1 MTTLAPTTSRRNFW
15 CCLFLLVLA
24 LPLAVFVQSKGEI
37 VGWVKATLLEI
48 KPLPPGSSALYAQAR
63 FRSSGLESFD
73 GPLPKTKLVAAKLDI
88 TLEDVAAFKAA
99 MPCEIS
105 LLDAQHRRF
114 KPLSPIDGD
123 LRKRKPEWAEK
134 PDCNSLIGEERAGH
148 RIEVVETYLV
158 PDDAKIMSIY
168 ISMAGIKPQRLV
180 LAAF

>member
-1 MTTLAPTTSRRNFW
+1 MTQMAPTTARRTFW

-24 LPLAVFVQSKGEI
+24 LPLAVVVQSKGEI
-37 VGWVKATLLEI
+37 VGWVKAAMLET
-48 KPLPPGSSALYAQAR
+48 KPLPHGSSELYAQAR
-63 FRSSGLESFD
+63 FTPSGLVSFD

-88 TLEDVAAFKAA
+88 ILADVAAFKAA

-114 KPLSPIDGD
+114 KPLSPADGD

-134 PDCNSLIGEERAGH
+134 PNCNSLIGEERAGH
-148 RIEVVETYLV
+148 TIEVVETYLV
-158 PDDAKIMSIY
+158 ADDAKIMSID
-168 ISMAGIKPQRLV
+168 ISMAGVKPQRLV